1 MELFEKKLEEMENC
15 FKRNN
20 IIIWNILEGVEKDLL
35 CLVFVILILMEYM
48 GLEEIEVMWVYCI
61 NIK

>member
-1 MELFEKKLEEMENC
+1 MKLEEMENC

-20 IIIWNILEGVEKDLL
+20 IIIWNILEGVEKNLL

>member
-35 CLVFVILILMEYM
+35 CLVFVILILLEYM